1 MKIIR
6 MTKTMAGPYGVYPV
20 GQVRTVDD
28 LTAAMA
34 IGAGA
39 AELVAHIADPA
50 TAAQPAGAESAAVD
64 PVAETADAPTRV
76 RRKKAGV

>member
-1 MKIIR
+1 
-6 MTKTMAGPYGVYPV
+6 MAGPYGVFPL

-28 LTAAMA
+28 VTAAMA

-39 AELVAHIADPA
+39 AELVANIAE
-50 TAAQPAGAESAAVD
+50 AAAAPEPAGAESAAVD